1 MSTNNLPVN
10 EFKLQDIFL
19 QLYGVVPAH
28 IDSLPAVQ
36 QASPNRYQV
45 NNTYSQ
51 RTTTLT
57 GSPLYGLSDTIGRE
71 VFCPLTFVTGDN
83 FYEFPYAIVGLKS
96 KIQTKETPMIERGGV
111 VIEEIGAGPWEIS
124 VKGFLMNPDMQFPD
138 DRLYELNQL
147 YTYRQPV
154 SMVCALTDLFLAKSD
169 KVVITS
175 LDIPPKPKVIGVR
188 DFAMTIVQD
197 SILDLYSVE

>member
-1 MSTNNLPVN
+1 MNDIPLNV
-10 EFKLQDIFL
+10 FKIQDIFL
-19 QLYGVVPAH
+19 QLYGVVPPH
-28 IDSLPAVQ
+28 IDSLPAAQ
-36 QASPNRYQV
+36 NAGNPNQV
-45 NNTYSQ
+45 NSGYSK
-51 RTTTLT
+51 RLTTLK

-71 VFCPLTFVTGDN
+71 VFCPLTLKAGDN
-83 FYEFPYAIVGLKS
+83 EYNFPYAIVGLKS

-147 YTYRQPV
+147 YTRRQPV
-154 SMVCALTDLFLAKSD
+154 NIINALTDLFLDASD
-169 KVVITS
+169 QVVITS

>member
-1 MSTNNLPVN
+1 MNGNSIPMN

-28 IDSLPAVQ
+28 IDSLPAAQ
-36 QASPNRYQV
+36 SASNPYQI
-45 NNTYSQ
+45 NNPYSK
-51 RTTTLT
+51 RATTLK

-71 VFCPLTFVTGDN
+71 VFCPLTFKAGDTEYN
-83 FYEFPYAIVGLKS
+83 FPYAIVGLKS

-111 VIEEIGAGPWEIS
+111 VIEEIGAGPWEMS

-138 DRLYELNQL
+138 DRLYELSQL
-147 YTYRQPV
+147 YTYRKPIN
-154 SMVCALTDLFLAKSD
+154 MICALTDLFLDASD
-169 KVVITS
+169 QVVITS

>member
-1 MSTNNLPVN
+1 
-10 EFKLQDIFL
+10 L
-19 QLYGVVPAH
+19 QLYGALPLEFPDLLLEKA
-28 IDSLPAVQ
+28 SLSKVQ
-36 QASPNRYQV
+36 KPKNPYSV
-45 NNTYSQ
+45 NNQWSQ
-51 RTTTLT
+51 RKTTLK

-71 VFCPLTFVTGDN
+71 VFCPLTIKAGGN
-83 FYEFPYAIVGLKS
+83 EYNFPYAIVGLKS
-96 KIQTKETPMIERGGV
+96 KIQTKETPMIERGGA
-111 VIEEIGAGPWEIS
+111 VIEEIGAGAWEIS

-147 YTYRQPV
+147 YTYRQPIN
-154 SMVCALTDLFLAKSD
+154 MICALTDLFLDASD
-169 KVVITS
+169 QVVITS